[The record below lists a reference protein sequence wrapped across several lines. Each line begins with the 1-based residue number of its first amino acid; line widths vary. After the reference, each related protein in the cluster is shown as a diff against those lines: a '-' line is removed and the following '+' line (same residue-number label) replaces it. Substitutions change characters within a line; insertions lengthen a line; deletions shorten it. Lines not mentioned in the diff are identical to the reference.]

1 MNPIDTTR
9 LLGEMRR
16 FAPRTIRSALGGLG
30 EILEGMLRIDGCALE
45 IPSERTVYISKR
57 RPGIDDNTVYEALKL
72 PKGSGY
78 SRIVL
83 GGNKTAGDAKNCG
96 LAVYTIPVFSGRDRA
111 AIFSMIHRN
120 ERAFE
125 CIGEEGYAALVE
137 TLSAILNPF
146 ITQTHSVGESRQA
159 RSMRVEILESVG
171 DELMMRGALLR
182 MMELSHAEFC
192 AFYSELGEGYFYIM
206 LEGSELSPRIP
217 EIRDKLRNVFRMFSN
232 RRFGEGILHE
242 KVFIKRRERDLAYLL
257 GSVKIESY
265 FIVPVTFDA
274 KVRGVLFFGSVKKDA
289 FTREDIA
296 AFNRLAEEEGEKAP
310 LHFQVGG
317 EVGILERI
325 VSALPFGCA
334 LIASNGE
341 IRYANDGFR
350 RILEIR
356 GHPETVQAIHAVSP
370 FNLHGLSEE
379 FGVLERD
386 IIERELQSVIGHER
400 TVAVTWVRIADI
412 SEEVDSLILLRDISY
427 TKDQEE
433 AREEM
438 LATVAHELRTPVTA
452 LKNSLVIMAEGM
464 GATASHGDA
473 SSRPDVS
480 RFLKTAL
487 RTVRRLTDLVDG
499 IVDAST
505 FRVPDYTLRPV
516 RVEVSD
522 FLEESSHLFAESMR
536 KREIGFGIRVEPAAS
551 SLVFDRDRMEQVIQN
566 LLSNSMKHV
575 PSGGEISIT
584 ITLPVGIPDGLFP
597 RVPWEC
603 LWRPDFACIT
613 VRDTGSG
620 IPEEVIEEINRQNRG
635 AEGNVRPLHGLGLY
649 IATRLVRRHGGALRI
664 ESDGARGSAVA
675 IYLPRRVETGRVIRV
690 IRSIERIVAEMITRG
705 TSPVVYSIMR
715 TGSRPWHAIAAD
727 MRTATVINPTKSAVE
742 REGYYIWPLGRDFA
756 IAVVAPERGVV
767 NAVSAA
773 QVDAGEILFIAEHP
787 PDDVDIGWG
796 VAPHDGTSY
805 GELVE
810 RSLERIGIEP
820 VLPYRKERSDDWIQD
835 SYRRGR

>member
-1 MNPIDTTR
+1 MNQIDTTR

-16 FAPRTIRSALGGLG
+16 LAPRTIRSALGGLG
-30 EILEGMLRIDGCALE
+30 EILEKMLRIDGCALE

-57 RPGIDDNTVYEALKL
+57 RPGIDDDAVYEALKL
-72 PKGSGY
+72 PRGSGY
-78 SRIVL
+78 RRIVL
-83 GGNKTAGDAKNCG
+83 GGNKTTGAAEGYG
-96 LAVYTIPVFSGRDRA
+96 LTVHTIPIFSGRDRA

-125 CIGEEGYAALVE
+125 CIGEDGYAALVE
-137 TLSAILNPF
+137 TLSTILNPF
-146 ITQTHSVGESRQA
+146 ITQTRSVGESRQA

-171 DELMMRGALLR
+171 DELMMRGVLLR
-182 MMELSHAEFC
+182 MMELSQAEFC

-217 EIRDKLRNVFRMFSN
+217 EIRDKLRNTFRMFSN
-232 RRFGEGILHE
+232 LRDGEEILRE
-242 KVFIKRRERDLAYLL
+242 KVFVKRRERDLAYLL

-296 AFNRLAEEEGEKAP
+296 AFNRLAEEEGERVP

-317 EVGILERI
+317 EIGILERI

-341 IRYANDGFR
+341 IRCANDDFR
-350 RILEIR
+350 RMLEIR
-356 GHPETVQAIHAVSP
+356 GHPETVQAIHTVSP
-370 FNLHGLSEE
+370 FSLEGLSEE

-400 TVAVTWVRIADI
+400 TVAVTWVRIGGI
-412 SEEVDSLILLRDISY
+412 SEEVDSLILLRDISQ

-438 LATVAHELRTPVTA
+438 LATVAHELRTPMTA
-452 LKNSLVIMAEGM
+452 LKNSLVIMGEGM
-464 GATASHGDA
+464 GSTASRGDA
-473 SSRPDVS
+473 SPGPDVS
-480 RFLKTAL
+480 RFLHTAL

-505 FRVPDYTLRPV
+505 FRVHDYTLRPV
-516 RVEVSD
+516 RVDVGD
-522 FLEESSHLFAESMR
+522 FLEESSYLFAESMR
-536 KREIGFGIRVEPAAS
+536 KKKIGFDIRVEPSDS

-584 ITLPVGIPDGLFP
+584 ATLPDGIPEGLFP
-597 RVPWEC
+597 RIPWEY
-603 LWRPDFACIT
+603 LWRPDFACIS

-620 IPEEVIEEINRQNRG
+620 IPDEVIEEINSQNRG

-664 ESDGARGSAVA
+664 ERDGARGSAVT

-705 TSPVVYSIMR
+705 ISPALYSIVR

-727 MRTATVINPTKSAVE
+727 MRTATVVNPTKNAVE
-742 REGYYIWPLGRDFA
+742 REGYYIWPLGRDY
-756 IAVVAPERGVV
+756 AVAVAAPERGVA
-767 NAVSAA
+767 NGVSARE
-773 QVDAGEILFIAEHP
+773 VDAGEILFIAGHP

-810 RSLERIGIEP
+810 RSLARIGAEP
-820 VLPYRKERSDDWIQD
+820 VFAIPKGEI
-835 SYRRGR
+835 G

>member
-1 MNPIDTTR
+1 MDPIDTTR
-9 LLGEMRR
+9 LLGEVRR
-16 FAPRTIRSALGGLG
+16 LAPRTIRSALSGLG
-30 EILEGMLRIDGCALE
+30 EILEEILRIDGCALE
-45 IPSERTVYISKR
+45 IPSERTVYISKPQ
-57 RPGIDDNTVYEALKL
+57 PGIDDDTVYEALKL

-78 SRIVL
+78 RRIVL
-83 GGNKTAGDAKNCG
+83 GRDKTTGAAIDGGG
-96 LAVYTIPVFSGRDRA
+96 LSVYTIPIFSGRDRA
-111 AIFSMIHRN
+111 AIFFMICRN
-120 ERAFE
+120 ERAFGG
-125 CIGEEGYAALVE
+125 IGEDEYAALVE

-146 ITQTHSVGESRQA
+146 IAQTRSVGERQQA
-159 RSMRVEILESVG
+159 RSMRTEILESVG

-182 MMELSHAEFC
+182 MMELSQAEFC
-192 AFYSELGEGYFYIM
+192 AFYSELSEGHFYIM

-217 EIRDKLRNVFRMFSN
+217 EIRDKLRNTFLMFSN
-232 RRFGEGILHE
+232 QRDGEEILYE
-242 KVFIKRRERDLAYLL
+242 KVFVKRRERNLAHLL

-296 AFNRLAEEEGEKAP
+296 AFNRLAEEGEERAP
-310 LHFQVGG
+310 LRFRVGG
-317 EVGILERI
+317 EMGILERI
-325 VSALPFGCA
+325 VGALPFGCA

-341 IRYANDGFR
+341 IKYANDDFR

-356 GHPETVQAIHAVSP
+356 GHPETVQAIHTVSP

-400 TVAVTWVRIADI
+400 TVAVTWVRIGDI
-412 SEEVDSLILLRDISY
+412 SEEVDSLILLKDISH
-427 TKDQEE
+427 TRDQEE

-438 LATVAHELRTPVTA
+438 LATVAHELRTPMTA
-452 LKNSLVIMAEGM
+452 LKNSLVIMREGCDSPV
-464 GATASHGDA
+464 SHGDA
-473 SSRPDVS
+473 SSGPYDS
-480 RFLKTAL
+480 RFLGTAL
-487 RTVRRLTDLVDG
+487 RTVKRLTDLVDG

-516 RVEVSD
+516 RVEMID
-522 FLEESSHLFAESMR
+522 FLEESSCLFAESMR
-536 KREIGFGIRVEPAAS
+536 KKEIGFDIRVQPSAS
-551 SLVFDRDRMEQVIQN
+551 SLVLDRDRMEQVIQN

-584 ITLPVGIPDGLFP
+584 VTLPDGIPDGLFP
-597 RVPWEC
+597 RIPWDY
-603 LWRPDFACIT
+603 LWRPDFACIS

-620 IPEEVIEEINRQNRG
+620 IPEGVIEEINRQNRG

-664 ESDGARGSAVA
+664 KRDGEWGSAVA

-690 IRSIERIVAEMITRG
+690 VRSIERIVTEMITRG
-705 TSPVVYSIMR
+705 ASPVLYSIVR

-727 MRTATVINPTKSAVE
+727 MRTAMVVNPTKNAVE
-742 REGYYIWPLGRDFA
+742 REGYYLWPLGRDY
-756 IAVVAPERGVV
+756 AVAVAAPDTSVINGVSV
-767 NAVSAA
+767 A
-773 QVDAGEILFIAEHP
+773 QVDAREVLFIAGHP
-787 PDDVDIGWG
+787 PVDVDIGWG
-796 VAPHDGTSY
+796 VAPRDGTSY

-820 VLPYRKERSDDWIQD
+820 VFALQKGEI
-835 SYRRGR
+835 G